1 METLHNVLAAFVE
14 PVSNHVIES
23 FGSGLI
29 HHTYVVKKDGK
40 NLYIL
45 QQVNHSVFK
54 WPERIAENIEQ
65 LSAWLKQTG
74 SNTILP
80 CPIKTI
86 GGEQYCL
93 MNDAYYRLIPFV
105 ENTHS
110 INVCEMPDQAYE
122 ASKQFANFTASF
134 KDFAVEKLKPT
145 IVGFHDLAF
154 RWRQFR
160 DVLENGNPE
169 RIKETTSIIAAIED
183 DHAIVTFYD
192 KILNAGSFKSRVT
205 HHDTKISNV
214 LFNEKEQGICVI
226 DLDTVM
232 PGFFISDLGDMFR
245 TYLSPANEEE
255 KDLHLVEA
263 RKDYY
268 QAIIEGYKEKMAD
281 QMSEDEIHHLNYAGE
296 FMIYMQALRF
306 FTDYLNN
313 DSYYSISYPD
323 NNLVRTMNQLKLLKS
338 FRTIIS

>member
-1 METLHNVLAAFVE
+1 
-14 PVSNHVIES
+14 
-23 FGSGLI
+23 
-29 HHTYVVKKDGK
+29 
-40 NLYIL
+40 
-45 QQVNHSVFK
+45 
-54 WPERIAENIEQ
+54 
-65 LSAWLKQTG
+65 
-74 SNTILP
+74 
-80 CPIKTI
+80 
-86 GGEQYCL
+86 
-93 MNDAYYRLIPFV
+93 
-105 ENTHS
+105 
-110 INVCEMPDQAYE
+110 
-122 ASKQFANFTASF
+122 
-134 KDFAVEKLKPT
+134 VEKLKPT

-160 DVLENGNPE
+160 DALENGNPE
-169 RIKETTSIIAAIED
+169 RIKETTSIIAAIKD
-183 DHAIVTFYD
+183 DHAIVSFYD
-192 KILNAGSFKSRVT
+192 KILNAGSFKPRVT

-255 KDLHLVEA
+255 KDLRLVEA

-323 NNLVRTMNQLKLLKS
+323 TNLVRTMNQLKLLKS
-338 FRTIIS
+338 FRSIIS